1 MNQMIIAAIIFVLSL
16 ALIFSEK
23 LNRTIAAMFGAV
35 LMVGA
40 GILFGFYSEAEA
52 IAAIDFA
59 TLGLLLGMMT
69 LVALLQPTGFFEYI
83 AIFAGRW
90 SRGNPV
96 RLMILLGTI
105 TTVLS
110 MFLDNV
116 TTVVLLAPV
125 TVLISEIVGLSP
137 APFLIAQ
144 AILSNTG
151 GAGTLV
157 GDPPNVIIGLQAD
170 LSFMEFLANALP
182 VVAVSWVVAVGMLIF
197 LFRHELRVR
206 PANADALQHL
216 HPGRA
221 LDQPRVALRILII
234 LGVTIAAF
242 FVQEPLGVSPTYIAL
257 AGAMV
262 ALLWVRPDVQ
272 DTLSRIEW
280 TILIFFASLFVLVGG
295 LERSG
300 LLEETARLFHN
311 VVHLPPVLLGV
322 LMIWV
327 VAILSAIVDNIPITI
342 ALIPVIHELGEF
354 GIDIQPLW
362 WALVFGAGFG
372 GNGTIIGSS
381 ANIVVVSLSERTR
394 MPINALMWS
403 KRGLPVMLG
412 VCATASILFVL
423 LYGYFNR

>member
-1 MNQMIIAAIIFVLSL
+1 MNDMLIAAIIFVLSL

-23 LNRTIAAMFGAV
+23 LNRTIAAMLGAV
-35 LMVGA
+35 VMVGVGTA
-40 GILFGFYSEAEA
+40 LGFYNETEA
-52 IAAIDFA
+52 IGAIDFS

-69 LVALLQPTGFFEYI
+69 LVSLLQPTGFFEYI
-83 AIFAGRW
+83 AIIAGRW
-90 SRGNPV
+90 SNGSPV
-96 RLMILLGTI
+96 RLMILLGVI

-116 TTVVLLAPV
+116 TTVVLIAPV

-137 APFLIAQ
+137 APFLISQ

-170 LSFMEFLANALP
+170 LSFTEFLANALP
-182 VVAVSWVVAVGMLIF
+182 VVLVSWVVAVVMLIF
-197 LFRHELRVR
+197 LFRRELQVR
-206 PANADALQHL
+206 PANAEALRHL

-221 LDQPRVALRILII
+221 LDQPQTAIRILVI
-234 LGVTIAAF
+234 LAVTIVAF

-257 AGAMV
+257 TGAML
-262 ALLWVRPDVQ
+262 ALLWVRPNVQ

-295 LERSG
+295 VEQSG
-300 LLEETARLFHN
+300 LLEAAARVFHDL
-311 VVHLPPVLLGV
+311 VHLPPVALGV

-381 ANIVVVSLSERTR
+381 ANVVVVSLSERTR
-394 MPINALMWS
+394 TPISALMWS
-403 KRGLPVMLG
+403 KRGLPVMLA
-412 VCATASILFVL
+412 VCATASILFVV
-423 LYGYFNR
+423 LYDYFSR